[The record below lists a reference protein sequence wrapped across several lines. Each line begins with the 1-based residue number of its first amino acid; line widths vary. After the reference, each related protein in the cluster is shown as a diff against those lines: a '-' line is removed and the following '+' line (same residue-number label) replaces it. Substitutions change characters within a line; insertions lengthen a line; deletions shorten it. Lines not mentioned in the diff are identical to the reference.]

1 MMSPFPLFL
10 FLVCTEQ
17 HVLGMSLA
25 LLGRIEV
32 SFHRYSIVWG
42 QVSCLCCMVLLE
54 NKPAFLSHYYL
65 AGVTHT
71 FFFYL

>member
-1 MMSPFPLFL
+1 MMSRFPLFL

-17 HVLGMSLA
+17 HVLGMILA
-25 LLGRIEV
+25 SLGRIEV
-32 SFHRYSIVWG
+32 SCRYSIVWG

-54 NKPAFLSHYYL
+54 NKPTFLSHHYL